1 MDRTI
6 LKGGILDM
14 GALSQL
20 RARPPLFEKG
30 DSVFWTD
37 PYISEQILQAHLDP
51 DTERASRRM
60 TDISASVRWMSRSI
74 GLAPGDKVLDLG
86 CGPGLYTLR
95 MAQQGFD
102 VTGVDQCIG
111 SIQYAR
117 DRAREVG
124 MDVDYRV
131 MDILEIPWHEKFDL
145 VTMIYVDLGTFSDQ
159 ERVRL
164 FSAVD
169 RCLRPD
175 GRFLFDTRTPLS
187 SDHRAPRDGW
197 AVKERGFWRPS
208 PYLLLDETMCYP
220 EEDVALEQYVVVEPE
235 GKATLYRVWTRFYS
249 TTRMDSLLESVGFE
263 VIGRWSD
270 LKGTPWSEGSEWMG
284 VLTGRR
290 RDRPL

>member
-1 MDRTI
+1 MTRNI

-14 GALSQL
+14 DALSQL
-20 RARPPLFEKG
+20 RARPSLFERG

-60 TDISASVRWMSRSI
+60 TEIDASVHWMSGSI

-86 CGPGLYTLR
+86 CGPGLYTMR

-102 VTGVDQCIG
+102 VTGVDQCIR
-111 SIQYAR
+111 SIQH
-117 DRAREVG
+117 ARERAQETG
-124 MDVDYRV
+124 IDVDYQV
-131 MDILEIPWHEKFDL
+131 MDILDIPWHEKFDL
-145 VTMIYVDLGTFSDQ
+145 VTMVYVDLGTFSDQ

-164 FSAVD
+164 FSAVS
-169 RCLRPD
+169 RCLRPG

-187 SDHRAPRDGW
+187 SDLRAPRDGW
-197 AVKERGFWRPS
+197 AVRESGFWRPS
-208 PYLLLDETMCYP
+208 PYLLLDEVMCYP

-235 GKATLYRVWTRFYS
+235 GMATLYRIWTRFYS
-249 TTRMDSLLESVGFE
+249 STRMDSLLESVGFE
-263 VIGRWSD
+263 PIGRWSD
-270 LKGTPWSEGSEWMG
+270 LKGTHWSECSEWMG

-290 RDRPL
+290 QDHPL